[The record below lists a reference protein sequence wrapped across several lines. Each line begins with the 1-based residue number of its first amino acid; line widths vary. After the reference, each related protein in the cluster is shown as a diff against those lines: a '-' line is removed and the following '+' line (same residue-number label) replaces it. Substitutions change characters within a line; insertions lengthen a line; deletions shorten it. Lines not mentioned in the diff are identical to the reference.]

1 MNTFFSVKYVLRWFN
16 RDHSSRSAYGNV
28 MWNGVK
34 NPAYFKIYDVCSLSL
49 ILQHSCWVQ
58 RWKLDGFNI
67 THLWQIQSGWLYIFL
82 LSVKGLIADCLT
94 VYCIHFLHYMLNQL
108 LYNSLSPSSPSLKT
122 GTVFA
127 LLPSS
132 GIYPVLHE
140 LSWIITNES
149 EIALASAWSALG
161 GTSSSPADLNLSN
174 FFEWF

>member
-1 MNTFFSVKYVLRWFN
+1 MSYDDFTKIVVPGQLMGMSCETVLKTLLI
-16 RDHSSRSAYGNV
+16 S
-28 MWNGVK
+28 
-34 NPAYFKIYDVCSLSL
+34 KIYDIFSLSL

-67 THLWQIQSGWLYIFL
+67 TLLWQVWSGWLYVFL
-82 LSVKGLIADCLT
+82 LSVKCLITDCLR
-94 VYCIHFLHYMLNQL
+94 VYCVIFLHYMLNWL

-122 GTVFA
+122 GAAFA

-132 GIYPVLHE
+132 GISPVLHE

-161 GTSSSPADLNLSN
+161 GTSSSPADLSLSN
-174 FFEWF
+174 FSELL